1 MQEMNL
7 PKSPALRHLQ
17 TLTSEQLQLAM
28 EAAQLA
34 YWEWDVSD
42 GEVYLSSRWGRFTGG
57 PEHSSSQSIEEM
69 IEQVHPEDRSAVR
82 ASLGDYLAGRTER
95 YAVEHR
101 VKTSEG
107 WIWIESL
114 GLARERAPD
123 GRVIRM
129 SGTNADISLRKA
141 VQQQLAIAQAKAEQA
156 SQAKSEFLANMSHE
170 VRTPLNAI
178 MGLIRLL
185 RNSSLDAQQ
194 SEYVSLMDG
203 SATSLLALLN
213 DVLDLSKVE
222 AGKLVFEQ
230 VRFDLGR
237 WVEDSISP
245 FIAQA
250 REKGLVFEVD
260 IAPNLP
266 GEVMGDP
273 GRLRQ
278 VLTNLISN
286 SLKFTKRGGIRVKVW
301 PDQDQSE
308 VAERHTRVLLEVR
321 DTGIGIDKEQQKGIF
336 EAFTQ
341 ADAST
346 TRRFGGTGLGLA
358 ISRRLVTMMGGQI
371 RVASKLGQGSAFR
384 FSAVLADA
392 AQDVTQLTLP
402 AALEAKSLAGTRV
415 LLAEDHPVNQ
425 LLMRKL
431 LQELG
436 CQIEISSNG
445 EEAIKRWQQGGVDL
459 ILMDVQMPV
468 MGGEEATR
476 HIRFAEASI
485 GGHTPIVALT
495 AHALAG
501 DREKYLAAGM
511 DAYASKPVSPDA
523 LTHAMHEALET
534 GRPPDARALLEFDF
548 NPSQS
553 GSPPMRT

>member
-1 MQEMNL
+1 M
-7 PKSPALRHLQ
+7 PPAPTLRHLHA
-17 TLTSEQLQLAM
+17 LTSDQLQLAM

-34 YWEWDVSD
+34 YWEWDIPSGD
-42 GEVYLSSRWGRFTGG
+42 VYLSGRWGLFSGG
-57 PEHSSSQSIEEM
+57 SDQPGCQTIDQLT
-69 IEQVHPEDRSAVR
+69 EQVHPEDRSAVR
-82 ASLGDYLAGRTER
+82 ASLVDYFAGRTGR
-95 YAVEHR
+95 YAVEYR
-101 VKTSEG
+101 IRAREG
-107 WIWIESL
+107 WVWIESL
-114 GLARERAPD
+114 GLARQRSPD
-123 GRVIRM
+123 GRVVRM
-129 SGTNADISLRKA
+129 CGTHADISQRKS
-141 VQQQLAIAQAKAEQA
+141 VQQQLAIAQSSAEQA

-185 RNSSLDAQQ
+185 RSASPDAQQ
-194 SEYVSLMDG
+194 SEYLALMDG

-230 VRFDLGR
+230 VRFELGH
-237 WVEDSISP
+237 WVKDSISP

-250 REKGLVFEVD
+250 REKGLVFEID
-260 IAPNLP
+260 IAPDLP

-278 VLTNLISN
+278 VLSNLISN
-286 SLKFTKRGGIRVKVW
+286 SLKFTRKGGIRVKVW
-301 PDQDQSE
+301 LDEDRTGVPE
-308 VAERHTRVLLEVR
+308 LHTRVLFEVR
-321 DTGIGIDKEQQKGIF
+321 DTGIGMGPEQQKGIF
-336 EAFTQ
+336 EAFAQ

-358 ISRRLVTMMGGQI
+358 ICRRLVTMMGGKI

-392 AQDVTQLTLP
+392 AQGVSQLTVP

-436 CQIEISSNG
+436 CQIEIASNG
-445 EEAIKRWQQGGVDL
+445 EEAVKRWREGGLDL

-468 MGGEEATR
+468 MSGEEATGL
-476 HIRFAEASI
+476 IRIAEAAT

-511 DAYASKPVSPDA
+511 DAYASKPVSPET
-523 LTHAMHEALET
+523 LTHAMHEALEK
-534 GRPPDARALLEFDF
+534 GRHSGERALLEFGF
-548 NPSQS
+548 FPNES
-553 GSPPMRT
+553 GVPTTRS